1 MEYRRECVVMKYITF
16 AIPCYNS
23 ESYMEHCIKSL
34 LTGGEDVEIIIIND
48 GSKDKTEEIAKKY
61 EKKYPTIVKAVSKE
75 NGGHGSGVNKG
86 LELATGLY
94 YKVVD
99 SDDWV
104 DEDALQKVLKTIKK
118 LEKAKKLVDMMV
130 VNYVYEKGSDSKTI
144 KYHRTLPE
152 GKVFTWEEVGK
163 FKKDAYLLMH
173 SVIYKTEML
182 KKCGVHL
189 PEHTF
194 YVDNIFVYY
203 PLPHVK
209 TMYYLDVDFYRYFI
223 GREDQSV
230 NESVMIKRID
240 QQIFVTKTMIEFFD
254 PYSYWEKE
262 KRLAK
267 YLIHYIDIMMTVSTI
282 LLQVSNTKENDI
294 KRKELWQFLKEKNPK
309 LYKTCK
315 LSLSGLT
322 TLPKVVSVPGYRIAQ
337 KIYKFN

>member
-1 MEYRRECVVMKYITF
+1 MKNFFLQVCLFLLIMEYRRECVVMKYITF
-16 AIPCYNS
+16 AVPCYNS

-34 LTGGEDVEIIIIND
+34 LTGGEDVEIIIVND

-104 DEDALQKVLKTIKK
+104 DEGALQKVLKTIKK
-118 LEKAKKLVDMMV
+118 LEKTKKLVDM
-130 VNYVYEKGSDSKTI
+130 
-144 KYHRTLPE
+144 
-152 GKVFTWEEVGK
+152 
-163 FKKDAYLLMH
+163 KDAYLLMH

-282 LLQVSNTKENDI
+282 LLQVSNTKENDA
-294 KRKELWQFLKEKNPK
+294 KRKELWKFLKEKNPK
-309 LYKTCK
+309 LYKTCR